1 MSHEHHPKPTRGDT
15 LYETFFCGGVGGAAI
30 VLFFLAVD
38 VMAGRP
44 LHTPSLVGS
53 VLYLGADPAAV
64 EGVSL
69 TAVSLASLAH
79 LAGFSVLG
87 FVASIMVRRV
97 EEKSGGSFAVPT
109 FALLAVLE
117 GASLVVFG
125 VIRPE
130 LGAAVGHGLIFGANL
145 LSAVAMVA
153 FLRQA
158 HETSEALAIAKQRRA
173 EIV

>member
-1 MSHEHHPKPTRGDT
+1 MSHAHHPKPTRGDT
-15 LYETFFCGGVGGAAI
+15 LYEMFFCGGVGGAVI

-38 VMAGRP
+38 VMAARP
-44 LHTPSLVGS
+44 LYTPSLVGS
-53 VLYLGADPAAV
+53 VLYMGVDPATV
-64 EGVSL
+64 EGVSMS
-69 TAVSLASLAH
+69 AVSFATLAH
-79 LAGFSVLG
+79 LMGFSVVGL
-87 FVASIMVRRV
+87 VASIMVRRI
-97 EEKSGGSFAVPT
+97 EEKSGGSFAVPA

-130 LGAAVGHGLIFGANL
+130 LGAAVGHQLIFAANF

-158 HETSEALAIAKQRRA
+158 HETSEAVALAKQREA
-173 EIV
+173 V